1 MATRALCLA
10 SPASQVSQESP
21 KRPFGVGLWADYASR
36 TTAIPHL
43 NAPVHGKP
51 VPYGHEVPRWLF
63 FPKLLG
69 RECRER
75 RKGAFLPSPWYAS
88 TPPCSPCSAHAA
100 ESREKTARN
109 RRKNHTHWYV
119 PVQLL
124 GCLKRAYFWLPRE
137 EPSSIAQRENF
148 IDRKEVRFPIW
159 KAYSALTPGQGLCP
173 QASRH
178 TTRNTQ
184 LAISTA
190 QQSYSS
196 PQREIFSLSEKGF
209 YKSIQN
215 AYSTPA
221 RSQPGFG
228 SGLSGND
235 TPPFSAPSLAGG
247 RDREE
252 KLIPQERPGKGEAPL
267 WMRPRPPPRPCSR
280 GPVLVPSYFRFFP
293 YGKVCRFARS
303 PSSRPSSLRSES

>member
-1 MATRALCLA
+1 M
-10 SPASQVSQESP
+10 
-21 KRPFGVGLWADYASR
+21 
-36 TTAIPHL
+36 
-43 NAPVHGKP
+43 
-51 VPYGHEVPRWLF
+51 
-63 FPKLLG
+63 
-69 RECRER
+69 
-75 RKGAFLPSPWYAS
+75 PSPWYAS

-148 IDRKEVRFPIW
+148 IDRKEVRFLIW

-215 AYSTPA
+215 AYSTPK

-252 KLIPQERPGKGEAPL
+252 KLIPEERPGKGEAPL
-267 WMRPRPPPRPCSR
+267 WMRPRPPPRPCS
-280 GPVLVPSYFRFFP
+280 GAILSGRFFP

>member
-1 MATRALCLA
+1 MLGVTRFAGVAGVSEAPFWSRPLGRLCLTHDSNSA
-10 SPASQVSQESP
+10 LERSRARKTCSVRTRGAPVALLSQIAG
-21 KRPFGVGLWADYASR
+21 KGVQGKTQRRLLAFALVRLYASVF
-36 TTAIPHL
+36 A
-43 NAPVHGKP
+43 
-51 VPYGHEVPRWLF
+51 
-63 FPKLLG
+63 LLCA
-69 RECRER
+69 RSRV
-75 RKGAFLPSPWYAS
+75 KG
-88 TPPCSPCSAHAA
+88 
-100 ESREKTARN
+100 KTARN

-235 TPPFSAPSLAGG
+235 TPLSP
-247 RDREE
+247 
-252 KLIPQERPGKGEAPL
+252 
-267 WMRPRPPPRPCSR
+267 RPRWQ
-280 GPVLVPSYFRFFP
+280 GAGI
-293 YGKVCRFARS
+293 GKRS
-303 PSSRPSSLRSES
+303 

>member
-159 KAYSALTPGQGLCP
+159 KAYSALTAGQGLCP

-209 YKSIQN
+209 YKSINTECVQY
-215 AYSTPA
+215 AREKSTRFRLRP
-221 RSQPGFG
+221 FG
-228 SGLSGND
+228 
-235 TPPFSAPSLAGG
+235 
-247 RDREE
+247 
-252 KLIPQERPGKGEAPL
+252 Q
-267 WMRPRPPPRPCSR
+267 
-280 GPVLVPSYFRFFP
+280 
-293 YGKVCRFARS
+293 
-303 PSSRPSSLRSES
+303 

>member
-1 MATRALCLA
+1 LATISVDKRTEVSLSKFLFHTLVLPHTTKGGQNLRFGHSRTVLGVTRFAGVAGVSEAPFWSRPLGRLCLTHDSNSA
-10 SPASQVSQESP
+10 LE
-21 KRPFGVGLWADYASR
+21 RSR
-36 TTAIPHL
+36 ARKTCSVRTRG
-43 NAPVHGKP
+43 APVA
-51 VPYGHEVPRWLF
+51 
-63 FPKLLG
+63 LLSQIG
-69 RECRER
+69 GECRER

-209 YKSIQN
+209 YKSINTECVQY
-215 AYSTPA
+215 ASEKSTRFRLRP
-221 RSQPGFG
+221 FG
-228 SGLSGND
+228 
-235 TPPFSAPSLAGG
+235 
-247 RDREE
+247 
-252 KLIPQERPGKGEAPL
+252 Q
-267 WMRPRPPPRPCSR
+267 
-280 GPVLVPSYFRFFP
+280 
-293 YGKVCRFARS
+293 
-303 PSSRPSSLRSES
+303 